1 MEESEESDSEFWDE
15 LEKNPIL
22 LKTADYIKKFRRMT
36 TRRSPLER
44 RKTLIQAIEYP
55 EIKNLPGS
63 QDTWEREKIEKTIER
78 IKLANQEYL
87 RNIKITVRNQTKKE
101 LRAAVLEIQAQ
112 FQLEVFTIKQ
122 DHDKMK
128 EEISSKNREIYG
140 YGQYNIDQNSL
151 ILNHQ
156 MKNPEYIK
164 IKKDKSD
171 REINNLKDMI
181 NVYKLQLDAIKE
193 ITAEYNREAQQALQK
208 VKEVDNEIQK
218 INMAHEVSMQMLRQ
232 AIGSQ
237 EEEILEEKQ
246 KIQDEFDSFRNKIS
260 QEIEI
265 RTLLD
270 ERQQM
275 FIQSLQNE
283 IKDAKIILQNPRM
296 RVRVHEKLRENSAE
310 RLNFGLPKLGTSKD
324 KAIENRTQSTGRVN
338 ISTDLQGTADL
349 LVGGSANPNLLSTPR
364 EKVLQ
369 AFPRTIKNR
378 ANTSFLNWNPLLLN
392 N

>member
-1 MEESEESDSEFWDE
+1 MEPTEESDSDFWSE
-15 LEKNPIL
+15 LEKSPVL
-22 LKTADYIKKFRRMT
+22 LNTADYSRTFKKKA
-36 TRRSPLER
+36 TRAANFER
-44 RKTLIQAIEYP
+44 KKTLNQVQNSP
-55 EIKNLPGS
+55 EIKMFAGS
-63 QDTWEREKIEKTIER
+63 QDTWEREKIEKTIDR

-151 ILNHQ
+151 IINHQ
-156 MKNPEYIK
+156 MKEPEYAK
-164 IKKDKSD
+164 VKRDKSD
-171 REINNLKDMI
+171 REINEVKGLI
-181 NVYKLQLDAIKE
+181 NVYKIQLDAIKE
-193 ITAEYNREAQQALQK
+193 ITAEYSREATQAMQK

-218 INMAHEVSMQMLRQ
+218 INTAHQISMQLLRQ

-237 EEEILEEKQ
+237 EEEVLQEKQ
-246 KIQDEFDSFRNKIS
+246 KIQDEFDSFRTKIS

-270 ERQQM
+270 KRQQQ

-283 IKDAKIILQNPRM
+283 IKDAKVILQNPRM
-296 RVRVHEKLRENSAE
+296 RVRVHEKLRESSAE
-310 RLNFGLPKLGTSKD
+310 RLNTSLPKVPLHKD
-324 KAIENRTQSTGRVN
+324 KNIERTLSTGRGNV
-338 ISTDLQGTADL
+338 STDMHANEAFLNTTLNPLGSPKEKAVHSIPKSTRNRTA
-349 LVGGSANPNLLSTPR
+349 N
-364 EKVLQ
+364 
-369 AFPRTIKNR
+369 
-378 ANTSFLNWNPLLLN
+378 SFLY
-392 N
+392 

>member
-1 MEESEESDSEFWDE
+1 MEEIEDSDDDFWGD
-15 LEKNPIL
+15 LDRKPAL
-22 LKTADYIKKFRRMT
+22 LNTSDYSKKI
-36 TRRSPLER
+36 TRSPTMRSPLER
-44 RKTLIQAIEYP
+44 RRTLIQAFESP
-55 EIKNLPGS
+55 ETKLMS
-63 QDTWEREKIEKTIER
+63 VYQDTWEREKIEKTIER
-78 IKLANQEYL
+78 IKQANQEYL
-87 RNIKITVRNQTKKE
+87 KNVKITVRNQTKKE

-156 MKNPEYIK
+156 MKNPDFIK
-164 IKKDKSD
+164 VKKDKSD
-171 REINNLKDMI
+171 REINELKSLI

-193 ITAEYNREAQQALQK
+193 ITAEYNKEAQQALQK

-218 INMAHEVSMQMLRQ
+218 INTAHQLSMQMLRQ

-237 EEEILEEKQ
+237 EEEIIQEKQ
-246 KIQDEFDSFRNKIS
+246 KIQDEYDSFKTKIS

-265 RTLLD
+265 RNLLD
-270 ERQQM
+270 LRQQQ

-296 RVRVHEKLRENSAE
+296 RVRVHEKLKENSGDS
-310 RLNFGLPKLGTSKD
+310 RVNTSLPKIQGKD
-324 KAIENRTQSTGRVN
+324 KNSEYRTSSTGRVN
-338 ISTDLQGTADL
+338 ISTEMQGGDGLGNNTIASPRDKF
-349 LVGGSANPNLLSTPR
+349 LS
-364 EKVLQ
+364 
-369 AFPRTIKNR
+369 AFPRTTKSRGQN
-378 ANTSFLNWNPLLLN
+378 SFIY
-392 N
+392 

>member
-1 MEESEESDSEFWDE
+1 M
-15 LEKNPIL
+15 
-22 LKTADYIKKFRRMT
+22 
-36 TRRSPLER
+36 
-44 RKTLIQAIEYP
+44 
-55 EIKNLPGS
+55 
-63 QDTWEREKIEKTIER
+63 
-78 IKLANQEYL
+78 
-87 RNIKITVRNQTKKE
+87 RNQTKKE

-378 ANTSFLNWNPLLLN
+378 ANTSFLN
-392 N
+392 